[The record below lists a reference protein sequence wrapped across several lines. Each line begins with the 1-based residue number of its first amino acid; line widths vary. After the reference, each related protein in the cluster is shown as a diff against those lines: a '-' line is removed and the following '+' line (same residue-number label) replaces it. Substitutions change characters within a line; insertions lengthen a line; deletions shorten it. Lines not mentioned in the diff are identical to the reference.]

1 MDRALYDFAEA
12 AMGKNTDMSWSLSE
26 AVLRRQV
33 APVFNRCARGDLS
46 ADQALDVA
54 LDFVAV
60 RVANTLEVFNN
71 LFQVLEQKI
80 DLQMHGERFPALLEL
95 EEFFMGLNADAQWAT
110 DASIT
115 RRELHPLFVR
125 VSEGRISTNDG
136 VCVFC
141 DMIIAKKEY
150 HLDLIHGMC
159 LRLTRQI
166 LDAKWLE
173 SGSGDNNGDQ
183 ERLVNGDE

>member
-33 APVFNRCARGDLS
+33 SPVFNRCARGDLT

-54 LDFVAV
+54 LDFVTV
-60 RVANTLEVFNN
+60 RVANTLEVFNT
-71 LFQVLEQKI
+71 LFQILETKI
-80 DLQMHGERFPALLEL
+80 DLQMHGETFPALTEL
-95 EEFFMGLNADAQWAT
+95 EEFFLGLNPEAHWAT
-110 DASIT
+110 DEGIT
-115 RRELHPLFVR
+115 HKELHPLFVR
-125 VSEGRISTNDG
+125 VATNRISASDG
-136 VCVFC
+136 VIVFC
-141 DMIIAKKEY
+141 DMIISKKELY
-150 HLDLIHGMC
+150 LDLIHGMC

-166 LDAKWLE
+166 LDAQWLE
-173 SGSGDNNGDQ
+173 SGSPTDGNP